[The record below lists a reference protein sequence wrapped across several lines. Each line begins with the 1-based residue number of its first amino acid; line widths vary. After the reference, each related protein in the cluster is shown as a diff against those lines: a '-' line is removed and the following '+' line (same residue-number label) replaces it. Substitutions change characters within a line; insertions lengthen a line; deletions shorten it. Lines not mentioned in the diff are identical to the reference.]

1 MSLAT
6 NSWTKNRM
14 AVGSP
19 SLAQHP
25 IFAGAREEMA
35 LGSTSCPGAGGW
47 ASRVNPALTN
57 VSVEKLS
64 SRAGA
69 EAAFRLPWG
78 REARLN
84 CFMLNTGFL
93 SRQPPSQRTPWLA
106 SRNTTSSPPTQQQ
119 HPTIWGHGGPG
130 MGSSPTGLMVTSL
143 WSVVSSPTGGI
154 K

>member
-1 MSLAT
+1 MFLAT

-35 LGSTSCPGAGGW
+35 LGSRSCPGVGGW

-69 EAAFRLPWG
+69 EAAFR
-78 REARLN
+78 
-84 CFMLNTGFL
+84 
-93 SRQPPSQRTPWLA
+93 
-106 SRNTTSSPPTQQQ
+106 
-119 HPTIWGHGGPG
+119 GGGKPG
-130 MGSSPTGLMVTSL
+130 
-143 WSVVSSPTGGI
+143 
-154 K
+154 